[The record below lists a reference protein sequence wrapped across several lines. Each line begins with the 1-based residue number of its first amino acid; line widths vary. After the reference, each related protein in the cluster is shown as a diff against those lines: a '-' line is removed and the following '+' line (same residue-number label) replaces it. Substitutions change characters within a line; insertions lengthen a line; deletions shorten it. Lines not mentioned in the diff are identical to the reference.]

1 MTLDSIRIC
10 WFVGDNYACGTKP
23 AITGY
28 LSFPFFFFL
37 FLSFFPSFFLS
48 LLEEKGKRGQGD
60 AFPVSPEEC
69 HRATIN
75 ESADKGVG
83 RVTHEFRVSI
93 FLRVLPLKRGN
104 WRFILHVAEFFHLFF
119 LSFLFF
125 SFVREKVRLEEF
137 VFVFFVLKEK
147 NNLTL
152 LRIVLFN
159 RC

>member
-28 LSFPFFFFL
+28 LSFPFFFFYS
-37 FLSFFPSFFLS
+37 FLSFLLSFCLCWKK
-48 LLEEKGKRGQGD
+48 KGKG
-60 AFPVSPEEC
+60 A
-69 HRATIN
+69 RATRFRLVQRN
-75 ESADKGVG
+75 ATAPRLTNRPTKESVEWHTSFESAFSCACSLWNVG
-83 RVTHEFRVSI
+83 IDDSSCMSRNFST
-93 FLRVLPLKRGN
+93 
-104 WRFILHVAEFFHLFF
+104 FFF
-119 LSFLFF
+119 SFLFF

-137 VFVFFVLKEK
+137 VFFFFVLKEK

-152 LRIVLFN
+152 LRIILFS